1 MEVRSGGGRGEHA
14 EVMLDQTT
22 ENKGGQGHRKE
33 HRAGQNIFAR
43 HSADFC
49 A

>member
-1 MEVRSGGGRGEHA
+1 MEVRSEGGRGEHA

-22 ENKGGQGHRKE
+22 RNKGGQRHRKK
-33 HRAGQNIFAR
+33 HRAGQNTFVR